1 MIEEIKTATHKGN
14 TYQIGKV
21 YAFSD
26 YGEEWEHD
34 ILKEFQEDSRHPC
47 HGESENWNLIRAIE
61 PSGLGTITPAPIE
74 LIDGGAYM
82 FNSHNTKL
90 LDAIG
95 LYEENNNRFY
105 FNGSYADLAY
115 CSFIRLM
122 SVESK

>member
-82 FNSHNTKL
+82 FNYQGRQGV
-90 LDAIG
+90 G
-95 LYEENNNRFY
+95 LYEEDDNSF
-105 FNGSYADLAY
+105 FMVGQSYNLEN
-115 CSFIRLM
+115 CTNIRLM
-122 SVESK
+122 TVPESK